1 MADNP
6 PRWQPFH
13 SVPTRII
20 LFVLAVT
27 LATSLVV
34 TWVSVGRIHA
44 FLNTRIEQKF
54 PTILRGAV
62 ERLDLW
68 YAQRTLDVQT
78 FARRDLLVES
88 LERLR
93 SGAGGSRAR
102 AATSEVRSYLEIVL
116 EGFPQYDAL
125 FLLDPGGGVI
135 LNVGVDPKLPSSLR
149 TRLARVSSAR
159 VSDAYRLGPR
169 PFQIASAPIEGAS
182 GRKLGSLHAIVPLES
197 LEELLRSE
205 GLGGSGQMLVVGSDR
220 TVLIPTAEG
229 SEPNTF
235 GRDLPQPGAAPGVEQ
250 YTNEAGFGVVGS
262 AAHFPRF
269 RWTVA
274 VEEDYDEAFK
284 PIYAVVRRVLAI
296 DLGVV
301 LLVALVAYRIT
312 RSIVSPIEALSEGAR
327 RILKGEHDVVI
338 PTPWRKDE
346 IALLT
351 RTFND
356 MVAKLNANRIELQ
369 LSRVEIEAANER
381 LRFQNQELQRA
392 NEALSQLSITDG
404 LTKLHNHRFFQDHL
418 SREIKRA
425 RRAKDP
431 LSLILIDIDNFKT
444 LNDRHGHAGGD
455 AVLRRIA
462 EVMNALTRETDLLAR
477 YGGEEFALLASQT
490 DLDGAMALAEKIR
503 MGVSET
509 KFVITEGRPKMRVTV
524 SIGVST
530 YRGDRTRFFNDA
542 DDALYEAKGAGKD
555 CVIVASDEK

>member
-1 MADNP
+1 
-6 PRWQPFH
+6 
-13 SVPTRII
+13 
-20 LFVLAVT
+20 
-27 LATSLVV
+27 
-34 TWVSVGRIHA
+34 
-44 FLNTRIEQKF
+44 
-54 PTILRGAV
+54 
-62 ERLDLW
+62 
-68 YAQRTLDVQT
+68 
-78 FARRDLLVES
+78 
-88 LERLR
+88 
-93 SGAGGSRAR
+93 
-102 AATSEVRSYLEIVL
+102 
-116 EGFPQYDAL
+116 
-125 FLLDPGGGVI
+125 
-135 LNVGVDPKLPSSLR
+135 
-149 TRLARVSSAR
+149 
-159 VSDAYRLGPR
+159 
-169 PFQIASAPIEGAS
+169 
-182 GRKLGSLHAIVPLES
+182 
-197 LEELLRSE
+197 
-205 GLGGSGQMLVVGSDR
+205 
-220 TVLIPTAEG
+220 
-229 SEPNTF
+229 
-235 GRDLPQPGAAPGVEQ
+235 
-250 YTNEAGFGVVGS
+250 
-262 AAHFPRF
+262 
-269 RWTVA
+269 
-274 VEEDYDEAFK
+274 
-284 PIYAVVRRVLAI
+284 
-296 DLGVV
+296 
-301 LLVALVAYRIT
+301 
-312 RSIVSPIEALSEGAR
+312 
-327 RILKGEHDVVI
+327 VI

-462 EVMNALTRETDLLAR
+462 EVMNTLTRETDLLAR